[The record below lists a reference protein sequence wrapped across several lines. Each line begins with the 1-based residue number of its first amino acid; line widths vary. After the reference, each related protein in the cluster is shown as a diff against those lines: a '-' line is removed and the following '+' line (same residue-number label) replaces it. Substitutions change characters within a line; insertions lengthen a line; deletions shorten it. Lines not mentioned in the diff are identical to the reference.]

1 MAGAWANPPHRG
13 CGADRL
19 FDRLLHVRF
28 MQMVSP
34 VSPRHNLVGQ
44 LFGRE
49 EPVWEE
55 NDTFGKRPDNSVATF
70 DTAHADCQGLT

>member
-1 MAGAWANPPHRG
+1 MAGAWADPPHRG

-34 VSPRHNLVGQ
+34 VCGVPHLPYNLLTWYAEKKKWLRYAGQ
-44 LFGRE
+44 EIYKYSAVFKMG
-49 EPVWEE
+49 
-55 NDTFGKRPDNSVATF
+55 
-70 DTAHADCQGLT
+70 